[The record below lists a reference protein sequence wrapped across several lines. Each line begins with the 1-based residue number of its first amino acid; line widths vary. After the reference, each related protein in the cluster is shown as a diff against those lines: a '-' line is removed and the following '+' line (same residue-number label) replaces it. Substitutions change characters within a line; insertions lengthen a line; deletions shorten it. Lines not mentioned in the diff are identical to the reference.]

1 MRSCT
6 VREKGEYFSP
16 QHFDTIAQTV
26 RALDGLETTASTNAI
41 LRRYH
46 LTRLMEHRNQPLQI
60 LPPSQF
66 DRSLS
71 IY

>member
-6 VREKGEYFSP
+6 AQKKGEYFFP
-16 QHFDTIAQTV
+16 QHFDTITQTV
-26 RALDGLETTASTNAI
+26 RALDGLETTASTIVI

-46 LTRLMEHRNQPLQI
+46 LTPFMENRDQPMQI

-66 DRSLS
+66 DRSLR
-71 IY
+71 I